1 MDITCLLVESNAGSI
16 SGGSTGDGDPHKDP
30 SRVHHNDGRAAPV
43 PPPSVGDRP
52 CWEEL
57 SASAHPRW
65 QVLAGQSAINAPNG
79 RDHRLRCD

>member
-16 SGGSTGDGDPHKDP
+16 SGGSTGDGNPHKDP
-30 SRVHHNDGRAAPV
+30 SQSIIMTAPV
-43 PPPSVGDRP
+43 PPPSVGDQP

-65 QVLAGQSAINAPNG
+65 QVLAGPSAINAPNG
-79 RDHRLRCD
+79 GDHRLRCD

>member
-16 SGGSTGDGDPHKDP
+16 SGGSTGDDDPHKDP
-30 SRVHHNDGRAAPV
+30 SRVVHHNDGRAAPAAL
-43 PPPSVGDRP
+43 PSVGLQP

-65 QVLAGQSAINAPNG
+65 KVLATQSAIDAPNG
-79 RDHRLRCD
+79 RP